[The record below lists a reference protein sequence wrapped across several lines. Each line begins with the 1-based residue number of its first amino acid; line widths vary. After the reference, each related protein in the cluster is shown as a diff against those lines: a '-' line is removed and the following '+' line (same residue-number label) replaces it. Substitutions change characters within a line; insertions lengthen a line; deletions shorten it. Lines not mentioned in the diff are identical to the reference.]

1 MGPKLK
7 IPSETTIT
15 LIITILK
22 SSSFLVGKMAIEH
35 KKQSL
40 KLRMNESGSSRRS
53 SLLLQLLMDFDMTS
67 LVILS

>member
-1 MGPKLK
+1 MESKLK
-7 IPSETTIT
+7 IPPETNIT

-22 SSSFLVGKMAIEH
+22 SSSFLVGKMAIKQ
-35 KKQSL
+35 KKKGL
-40 KLRMNESGSSRRS
+40 KLKMNESGSSRRS